1 MDFQETYE
9 PRQTWQWQSFTCF
22 LRIETGICLKDFK
35 RCDDTFVY
43 RWETKCCSVRDI
55 SGLLHPCPTSFRETK
70 QPAGVFLG
78 QEVVAAFTFP
88 AAPATASTRFLPVSQ
103 RTGCSLA
110 PLPAATHNCNFQF
123 SQKKPPTS
131 CFVPQQKAGPAPQ
144 YGIGACAGF
153 APCSLSP

>member
-35 RCDDTFVY
+35 HCDDTFVY
-43 RWETKCCSVRDI
+43 RWETKCCSVQDI
-55 SGLLHPCPTSFRETK
+55 GGLLHPCPTSFRETK

-103 RTGCSLA
+103 RTVLA
-110 PLPAATHNCNFQF
+110 CAPASCNPQLQF
-123 SQKKPPTS
+123 PVLSQKKPPTS